1 MGPHGQLRSS
11 YDYGTN
17 GTTSSYEKKFFRYH
31 LGPITATNT
40 GPHCGALCP
49 APATNYQQVQ
59 VRLVPS
65 ELRTGNKSKSRW
77 SQLSYG
83 NGNNCAAIWS
93 IRQPKGDPPLMKRL
107 PLLHRLKRR
116 NWRCLPLK
124 PLHLHQHRLRRR
136 RLRQPARPLVK
147 SEDVGVAVLVE
158 AVESAA
164 SRGSYPKSGEYYDAH
179 GRLGC
184 RTGVRLAGS
193 SPLGWAQ
200 AYRTANFS
208 AGGKSLRLAVR

>member
-1 MGPHGQLRSS
+1 MGPHGQLRCS

-17 GTTSSYEKKFFRYH
+17 GTTSSYEKKFFSYD

-49 APATNYQQVQ
+49 SPATNCQQVQ

-65 ELRTGNKSKSRW
+65 ELRTGNKSKFRW

-83 NGNNCAAIWS
+83 NGNKCAAVWS
-93 IRQPKGDPPLMKRL
+93 IRQPGGGPPLMDRL

-116 NWRCLPLK
+116 NRRCLPLK

-136 RLRQPARPLVK
+136 RLRQPARPLVPGQHIGVPMLVQA
-147 SEDVGVAVLVE
+147 VGLGGVE
-158 AVESAA
+158 GVVPQKRRTLRCSWSTRVQDGSALSKFES
-164 SRGSYPKSGEYYDAH
+164 S
-179 GRLGC
+179 
-184 RTGVRLAGS
+184 
-193 SPLGWAQ
+193 
-200 AYRTANFS
+200 
-208 AGGKSLRLAVR
+208 